1 VFPLAWSSFST
12 VRGSC
17 SRPWRPTVATC
28 PRQVL
33 GTCPRQVLGT
43 CPRQVFRRELVH
55 RAAVSGPEV
64 TAPAGYRGSA
74 CRRRLGTAVADDGRA
89 MVAGGLVRPGG
100 RNARVRTRVV
110 WALLVELGDRPFDTV
125 TMSGLATRSGIARA
139 TLHRRWG
146 DPGAV
151 LADAADDLLQRRM
164 GRGIGTI
171 SRAAPD
177 PRPSSTDLLVVPPAQ
192 PGHLALPTRDVSRA
206 PRRDGSDPARRRAR
220 GAHGRT
226 VGPRAGRPEAGATR
240 TVPAA
245 TERDIERAAESLL
258 GAVVVRVL
266 LRHRPTGRTGCP
278 PAGRGL
284 YTRALVGMPS
294 QRLASG
300 HAPPT
305 RRRTPPRQPAA
316 ASSSR

>member
-1 VFPLAWSSFST
+1 MAAH
-12 VRGSC
+12 RGDM
-17 SRPWRPTVATC
+17 PEAGPGDV
-28 PRQVL
+28 PRQ
-33 GTCPRQVLGT
+33 
-43 CPRQVFRRELVH
+43 FRRELVH

-89 MVAGGLVRPGG
+89 MVGGGLVRPGG

-177 PRPSSTDLLVVPPAQ
+177 PRPSSTDLLVV
-192 PGHLALPTRDVSRA
+192 HLRSLVAWLSRPETSAVLLAAMARTQHDDVLA
-206 PRRDGSDPARRRAR
+206 V
-220 GAHGRT
+220 RT
-226 VGPRAGRPEAGATR
+226 VRLWDHELDDLRRVLSR

-245 TERDIERAAESLL
+245 TEQGHRAGRGESPRRGR
-258 GAVVVRVL
+258 GAGAA
-266 LRHRPTGRTGCP
+266 PASTTGRTGCP
-278 PAGRGL
+278 RAGRASRTNPLVSVGGF
-284 YTRALVGMPS
+284 ALNEIGD
-294 QRLASG
+294 
-300 HAPPT
+300 
-305 RRRTPPRQPAA
+305 RTSDLPMYAGWR
-316 ASSSR
+316 

>member
-1 VFPLAWSSFST
+1 MAAH
-12 VRGSC
+12 RGDM
-17 SRPWRPTVATC
+17 PEAGPGDV
-28 PRQVL
+28 PKQ
-33 GTCPRQVLGT
+33 
-43 CPRQVFRRELVH
+43 FRRELVH

-89 MVAGGLVRPGG
+89 MVGGGLVRPGG

-177 PRPSSTDLLVVPPAQ
+177 PRPSSTDLLVV
-192 PGHLALPTRDVSRA
+192 HLRSLVAWLSRPETSAVLLAAMARTQHDDVLA
-206 PRRDGSDPARRRAR
+206 V
-220 GAHGRT
+220 RT
-226 VGPRAGRPEAGATR
+226 VRLWDHELDDLRRVLSR

-245 TERDIERAAESLL
+245 TEQDIERAAESLL

-266 LRHRPTGRTGCP
+266 LRHRPL
-278 PAGRGL
+278 AGPGVRE
-284 YTRALVGMPS
+284 
-294 QRLASG
+294 LAERVVQ
-300 HAPPT
+300 T
-305 RRRTPPRQPAA
+305 LL
-316 ASSSR
+316 